1 MRRATRRKLFAILRK
16 SLTAS
21 SPLPSLA
28 GGAIL
33 GHCVATGMAVLGG
46 SFISRYLSER
56 VIGIVGGVLFLVF
69 ALTTALGLY

>member
-1 MRRATRRKLFAILRK
+1 MRRAIRRNSAQFGAIFRRLF
-16 SLTAS
+16 
-21 SPLPSLA
+21 PSLP

-46 SFISRYLSER
+46 SFISKYLSER
-56 VIGIVGGVLFLVF
+56 VIGIVGGVLFLIF

>member
-1 MRRATRRKLFAILRK
+1 MRRATRRNSFALRRHFP
-16 SLTAS
+16 TAF
-21 SPLPSLA
+21 PFPSLA

>member
-1 MRRATRRKLFAILRK
+1 MRRAIRRQFGAIFRRLF
-16 SLTAS
+16 
-21 SPLPSLA
+21 PSLA